1 MSDRDTEFKRFLHTS
16 GWGSAIPTA
25 LRPDASQRRY
35 YRLVQA
41 NGDSAIAMNI
51 PTQATENT
59 HDITRITAHLRAIGL
74 GAPDI
79 FAVDHVNG
87 FMIIED
93 LGKLRFADEF
103 LAKPELQY
111 DRYCAAIDMLVHLQ
125 SADPA
130 PDLPKSTHTSLAQMI
145 DPLFSHY
152 CLDQVAP
159 EKIVGIIDHLTTIIA
174 QHAAGPQVM
183 SLRDCH
189 AENLIWAPHKTGICR
204 VGIIDFQDAFL
215 THPAYD
221 LVSLL
226 YDVRRDIDDDL
237 RHRLIQRFITAT
249 GHDPVHITAA
259 IHVINV
265 QRNLRILGV
274 FAKLARSGKPEYL
287 AWAPRTWDFVQIGLQ
302 HPAFTTLGPIL
313 RDTIPAPTPDYIARI
328 SQC

>member
-1 MSDRDTEFKRFLHTS
+1 MSDRETEFKRFLNNC
-16 GWGSAIPTA
+16 GWGTATPTA

-35 YRLVQA
+35 YRLVHE
-41 NGDSAIAMNI
+41 NGDSCIAMDI
-51 PTQATENT
+51 PPHATEKT
-59 HDITRITAHLRAIGL
+59 HDITRITSHLRAIGL

-79 FAVDHVNG
+79 FAVDHING
-87 FMIIED
+87 FMVIED

-103 LAKPELQY
+103 LTAPDLQH

-130 PDLPKSTHTSLAQMI
+130 PDLPTPTPTSLAQMI
-145 DPLFSHY
+145 HPLFSHY
-152 CLDQVAP
+152 YLTPVTT
-159 EKIVGIIDHLTTIIA
+159 EKIDAITDHLTTIIA

-189 AENLIWAPHKTGICR
+189 AENLIWAPHKVGICR

-237 RHRLIQRFITAT
+237 RHSMIQRFITAT
-249 GHDPVHITAA
+249 GHDRDHIMAA

-274 FAKLARSGKPEYL
+274 FAKLAQSGKPHYL
-287 AWAPRTWDFVQIGLQ
+287 AWAPRTWDFVQIGLR
-302 HPAFTTLGPIL
+302 HPAFTTLAPIL
-313 RDTIPAPTPDYIARI
+313 RDTVPAPTPEYIARI